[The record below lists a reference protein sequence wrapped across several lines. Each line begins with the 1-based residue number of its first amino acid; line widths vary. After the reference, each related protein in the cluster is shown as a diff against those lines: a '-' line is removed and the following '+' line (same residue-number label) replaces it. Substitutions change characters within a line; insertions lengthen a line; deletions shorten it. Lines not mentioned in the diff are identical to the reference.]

1 MALYFAY
8 EGMSKLAYLFV
19 AVGIFIIALLV
30 WQFYKYRLVHDN
42 INKAV
47 SEKSKGLYN
56 IQYDNLLV
64 DEVGGS
70 LHVKNIRIEPDT
82 TVYNQLVAEKKD
94 PPTLIRLTIPAL
106 DITGVKTPKALL
118 TKQIEGGKVVV
129 TNPTIEIMLNHF
141 KKDST
146 VYNPARDLSKQL
158 LGKLLKISIDSVEM
172 IHANVLV
179 RNIDSKE
186 ALFKGD
192 HISCLLSGLLI
203 DSVANKDP
211 SRILF
216 SRELDMACD
225 QLLLP
230 SKNKKYKLLVGH
242 LRFMSRNNSL
252 SIGQFKLTPQLSEAE
267 FAASFPIQKDRYD
280 FSLEGISLLHIDREG
295 LWHKKI
301 EADSLVIQKSS
312 FKIYRDLSRP
322 KDTTSKVGKYPQQQL
337 MRLPIPIDIRKVIFQ
352 HSYIEYKEKNGK
364 SDSAGKLQF
373 FDAKATITNVTN
385 RREVIARN
393 NRCVLSFNAKLLD
406 LAPVDA
412 KLVMLL
418 KDPKGSFSI
427 EGNVGA
433 IKAQSLNVLLQPM
446 GLARM
451 EKGNID
457 HLHFAFSGTD
467 SSSNG
472 QLLMLYKD
480 MKITLLKKDKKENK
494 YDKKGLASLAANLI
508 MKKSNPEGN
517 KDPRVADVHFNRIL
531 NKSFFNLIWKTI
543 FTGVKETAGIK

>member
-1 MALYFAY
+1 
-8 EGMSKLAYLFV
+8 MSKLAYLFV

-42 INKAV
+42 VNKAV
-47 SEKSKGLYN
+47 SEKSKGLYR
-56 IQYDNLLV
+56 IQYDNLLI

-82 TVYNQLVAEKKD
+82 SVYNQLVVEKKD

-172 IHANVLV
+172 VHANVLV
-179 RNIDSKE
+179 RNLDAKE

-192 HISCLLSGLLI
+192 DISCKLSDLLI

-211 SRILF
+211 FRILF
-216 SRELDMACD
+216 SRELDIACD
-225 QLLLP
+225 RLILP
-230 SKNKKYKLLVGH
+230 SKNKKYKLNIGD

-252 SIGQFKLTPQLSEAE
+252 SIGQVKLIPQLSEAE

-301 EADSLVIQKSS
+301 QADSLVIRKSS

-337 MRLPIPIDIRKVIFQ
+337 VRLPIPISIKKMIFS
-352 HSYIEYKEKNGK
+352 HSFIEYKEKNGK
-364 SDSAGKLQF
+364 SDSAGKVQF
-373 FDAKATITNVTN
+373 FDANATIVNVTN
-385 RREVIARN
+385 RKEVISRN
-393 NRCVLSFNAKLLD
+393 NRCILSFRAKFLD
-406 LAPVDA
+406 KTPVDA
-412 KLVMLL
+412 TIVMLL
-418 KDPKGSFSI
+418 KDPQGKFLI
-427 EGNVGA
+427 EGNLGPIDA
-433 IKAQSLNVLLQPM
+433 RSLNGLTQPM
-446 GLARM
+446 GLARL

-472 QLLMLYKD
+472 RLIMLYKD
-480 MKITLLKKDKKENK
+480 LKITLLKKDKKENK

-508 MKKSNPEGN
+508 MKNSNPEGD
-517 KDPRVADVHFNRIL
+517 KDPRVADVRFNRIL